1 MRRLGSAVSN
11 IVWSLCVVA
20 ILAVALFVLFMVAF
34 LWPVR
39 PPGAVLTVDGVEQK
53 AGLGTYCWD
62 SWLRGICSDSAGPVT
77 PSQPLVVHSP
87 VVAELRVGDGQ
98 PSIHLRF
105 LLVGQNDGLSDTSK
119 STRTWRVTR
128 EMHESALLEEA
139 ITAAESHELR
149 FALEPGPYV
158 LSVSAQWSGQG
169 RDASYGFLL
178 SVVDR

>member
-1 MRRLGSAVSN
+1 MSRLLGVIPLAALVAACGVDAVDAPTATPV
-11 IVWSLCVVA
+11 ISLETA
-20 ILAVALFVLFMVAF
+20 SGTLAGEVTGLS
-34 LWPVR
+34 
-39 PPGAVLTVDGVEQK
+39 PGDIATL
-53 AGLGTYCWD
+53 
-62 SWLRGICSDSAGPVT
+62 ISAGPVT

-128 EMHESALLEEA
+128 EMHESALLEEE

-149 FALEPGPYV
+149 FALEPGLYV

-178 SVVDR
+178 SVVGR